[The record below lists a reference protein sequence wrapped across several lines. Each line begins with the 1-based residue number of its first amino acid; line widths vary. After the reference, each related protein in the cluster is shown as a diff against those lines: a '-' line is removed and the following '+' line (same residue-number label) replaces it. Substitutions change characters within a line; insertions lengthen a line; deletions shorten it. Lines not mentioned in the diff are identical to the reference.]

1 MSTKVELAKALAA
14 HYHGN
19 QKYGDKPYMYHLEQ
33 VAMNVKLLTDSTED
47 LLCIAY
53 LHDIL
58 EDTDVRASV
67 VYDLFGSEI
76 FESLCRITKYP
87 MLKNHY
93 DKYIERVVE
102 NKNALLVKYC
112 DTLANLS
119 ASIDDGNQ
127 GRISKYTK
135 QLDLLAAHLNEQLE
149 VDFD

>member
-33 VAMNVKLLTDSTED
+33 VVTNVKLLTDGAED

-58 EDTDVRASV
+58 EDTDIDQDV
-67 VYDLFGSEI
+67 VTELFGETISW
-76 FESLCRITKYP
+76 SLTCISKEHTRS
-87 MLKNHY
+87 Y
-93 DKYIERVVE
+93 DAYIRRVVS
-102 NKNALLVKYC
+102 NHNALLVKYC

-119 ASIDDGNQ
+119 ASIEDGDQ

-135 QLDLLAAHLNEQLE
+135 QLDLLAGYLDKQLE
-149 VDFD
+149 EWQ

>member
-1 MSTKVELAKALAA
+1 MSTKVALAKALAA
-14 HYHGN
+14 HYHGD

-33 VAMNVKLLTDSTED
+33 VATNVKLLTNGTED

-58 EDTDVRASV
+58 EDTDALAVTIG
-67 VYDLFGSEI
+67 DLFGYELLDSVI
-76 FESLCRITKYP
+76 ALTKYP
-87 MLKNHY
+87 AFKNNY

-149 VDFD
+149 EWYE